1 MQQID
6 FPQNLE
12 KSVQVNCHISD
23 ARFAGNYTLCIYL
36 LKMREYYRW
45 EQNIPYTTKLS
56 YEQIGSW
63 LAEKEG
69 LWDEVED
76 NDYQSLILDDG
87 IYDPF
92 DNERINQHLQQH
104 QLIYSGGYASYGKP
118 VFFLAELEHKT
129 VYDDYTLYVAGH
141 ELARD
146 LTAPPGMASNKTI
159 FIRKESLRRFIWE
172 KFEESHWHKQ
182 ENPLARALAC
192 YDFHNQPDQS
202 LENMASMETDTVLHH
217 EIGEIQASKLLG
229 DAWDEMVMDMPR
241 SQIEFMARAIKD
253 HIADAVSTLPR
264 LIENCEEA
272 QLHFYFANFTAMR
285 KLMFPSLY
293 EAYQIWQKQGNINPL
308 QELTEQSK
316 QHWIALA
323 SQMLEIFDA
332 SQVEGYREMQA
343 LIETR
348 YL

>member
-1 MQQID
+1 MEILTNIIQQ
-6 FPQNLE
+6 
-12 KSVQVNCHISD
+12 NCHISD

-45 EQNIPYTTKLS
+45 EQHIPYTEKLS
-56 YEQIGSW
+56 YEQIGPW
-63 LAEKEG
+63 LAAREG
-69 LWDEVED
+69 LWDEVEETE
-76 NDYQSLILDDG
+76 YQPLLLNNASI
-87 IYDPF
+87 DPF
-92 DNERINQHLQQH
+92 NNELVNQQLEKHE
-104 QLIYSGGYASYGKP
+104 LIYSGGYASYGKP
-118 VFFLAELEHKT
+118 VFFLAELEDKT
-129 VYDDYTLYVAGH
+129 VFEDYTLYVAGH

-192 YDFHNQPDQS
+192 YDFHHQPEQS

-229 DAWDEMVMDMPR
+229 DSWDKMVMDMPR

-253 HIADAVSTLPR
+253 HIADAISTLPR
-264 LIENCEEA
+264 LIENQEKA
-272 QLHFYFANFTAMR
+272 QIHFYFANFTAIR
-285 KLMFPSLY
+285 KLLFPSLY
-293 EAYQIWQKQGNINPL
+293 QAYQVWQQQGSYSAL
-308 QELTEQSK
+308 EDFTERSK
-316 QHWIALA
+316 QHWITLA
-323 SQMLEIFDA
+323 SEMLEIFD
-332 SQVEGYREMQA
+332 SRQVDGYREMQS
-343 LIETR
+343 LVETN